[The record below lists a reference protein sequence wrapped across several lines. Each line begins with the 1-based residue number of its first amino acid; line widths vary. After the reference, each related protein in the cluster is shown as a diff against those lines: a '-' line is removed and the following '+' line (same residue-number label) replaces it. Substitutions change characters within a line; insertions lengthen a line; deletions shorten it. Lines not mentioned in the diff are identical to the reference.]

1 MAADKKPTSS
11 DKSTTPGKDQA
22 AKSAGNPGT
31 SKDLAGKD
39 ASDSGKQPTNEKKP
53 IAETEDLV

>member
-22 AKSAGNPGT
+22 AKSTGT

-39 ASDSGKQPTNEKKP
+39 APDSAKQPTNEKKP